1 MMYLNNTNR
10 KDKRQ
15 KLEVQRKRFARYS
28 NYKAAG
34 IKKGLEIKKISEELS
49 MIDDKH
55 LKAAIFELKNEESRL
70 EKAMAIYY
78 VILFK
83 KKVQNLIKLQD
94 LVNGEKQ
101 LSMRQPELL

>member
-1 MMYLNNTNR
+1 
-10 KDKRQ
+10 
-15 KLEVQRKRFARYS
+15 
-28 NYKAAG
+28 
-34 IKKGLEIKKISEELS
+34 

-94 LVNGEKQ
+94 LVNGEK
-101 LSMRQPELL
+101 